1 MDEYD
6 IESILD
12 MYEDDYVKVADIKMS
27 NKIPLLDRDNFNTS
41 DLEQSPDSFLR
52 PGETLEDFDVE
63 FRRPNAQGG
72 VQQLVQPSADG
83 SRPGYAK
90 DEKGFGQDAAPLT
103 KEQKKNIKLYNKN
116 VKKYGGVKFE
126 DIPAVGKSNS
136 DKRFRIKTGIQK
148 GTGYDF
154 DRSKIDYKESA
165 AYKKSITPKGYIS
178 STELFELINNPKL
191 KAGNFQQA
199 RKFERNPKKYS
210 SKKNYVYN
218 YVKKLLNEKQ
228 VGKAGSKSLSAQK
241 FFYKKPTKAELN
253 KFNSFIDSRILETGT
268 ADNVKILH
276 KEFGKLFEGKKTKGF
291 FNDTLS
297 LDKARAALK
306 KYGINATDS
315 QLARAMMRLGQVYEG
330 HLFQNEINI
339 PINKSAGRFI
349 EKSFNELDL
358 YHGWRSASYDAAM
371 DDINK
376 VMAKSSGDIRNFK
389 YTLNNYIKENYPQ
402 IFKNYDVNEIFS
414 LATSSV
420 RGSYPYAY
428 FIDLTKND
436 INQKALSSFQGK
448 ASIAEGKIQKA
459 ITNFRRTGNQKF
471 YDEAIRVANVF
482 NNTTRK
488 NFLSDERIIK
498 SGGVNA
504 LKLEIGSQ
512 QQIKDRVGFANEYY
526 KNNNLKKWKDQ
537 GIDIDAHTAKSGY
550 VKTFDGKTLPKE
562 VVTFQDVVRD
572 GKVDEKQFKNL
583 LSKTLQNFEKHGCGK
598 AAGGRILFAEGTPS
612 GKPTKCAQKGIA
624 RFIDDLKKG
633 NYSKATMDLLKG
645 GGNVLKNIVNPM
657 ELIKLRNL
665 IGPAAMGF
673 MGLFEAGV
681 ITDDVIRQGTPL
693 NESLANNWLTKSFL
707 PYTKQYAQAKNLLE
721 TGKVPSNMKKY
732 VEDVVKFNEAL
743 KEIQNIEGNIE
754 SRLVDQGGYGMID
767 GSSIYSQEQQEK
779 DEADVMKKLS
789 SITDYN
795 FMSGSAKDLEYKKML
810 DEMEATRMAKK
821 GFSPFFGFSKL
832 KDVRTKDPTG
842 ILDYMDVPDP
852 KEADLRP
859 ITYMDAE
866 YEDLKKLPT
875 AERKMYE
882 DYFTEQGF
890 LKPRQSLSELKFGDS
905 NVYDEVLKDYN
916 KFQRQKEASKY
927 PGYYGTQYSE
937 GGIASLNVNKK

>member
-1 MDEYD
+1 MKE
-6 IESILD
+6 IL
-12 MYEDDYVKVADIKMS
+12 
-27 NKIPLLDRDNFNTS
+27 
-41 DLEQSPDSFLR
+41 
-52 PGETLEDFDVE
+52 
-63 FRRPNAQGG
+63 
-72 VQQLVQPSADG
+72 
-83 SRPGYAK
+83 
-90 DEKGFGQDAAPLT
+90 
-103 KEQKKNIKLYNKN
+103 KNIQ
-116 VKKYGGVKFE
+116 V
-126 DIPAVGKSNS
+126 
-136 DKRFRIKTGIQK
+136 
-148 GTGYDF
+148 
-154 DRSKIDYKESA
+154 
-165 AYKKSITPKGYIS
+165 
-178 STELFELINNPKL
+178 
-191 KAGNFQQA
+191 
-199 RKFERNPKKYS
+199 
-210 SKKNYVYN
+210 KKNYVYN

-253 KFNSFIDSRILETGT
+253 KINSFIDSRILETGT

-315 QLARAMMRLGQVYEG
+315 QLARAMMRLGQIYDG
-330 HLFQNEINI
+330 HTFQNEINI
-339 PINKSAGRFI
+339 SKNKSAGKFI
-349 EKSFNELDL
+349 EKSFNELDI
-358 YHGWRSASYDAAM
+358 YNGWRSASYDAAM

-376 VMAKSSGDIRNFK
+376 VVGKSAGDIRSFK

-414 LATSSV
+414 LTTSSV

-471 YDEAIRVANVF
+471 YNEAVRVADVF

-498 SGGVNA
+498 TGGVNA

-550 VKTFDGKTLPKE
+550 VKTFDGKTPPRG
-562 VVTFQDVVRD
+562 VATFGDIIQG
-572 GKVDEKQFKNL
+572 GKVNEKQFKNL

-767 GSSIYSQEQQEK
+767 GSSMYSQEQQEK

-821 GFSPFFGFSKL
+821 EFSPFFGFSKL